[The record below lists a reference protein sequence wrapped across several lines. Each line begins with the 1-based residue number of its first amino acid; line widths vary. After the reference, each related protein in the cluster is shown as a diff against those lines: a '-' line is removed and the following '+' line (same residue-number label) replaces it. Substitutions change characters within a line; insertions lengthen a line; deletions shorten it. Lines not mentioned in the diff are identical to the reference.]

1 MLIDGGEVGGG
12 CPLLPDDDVVPPD
25 DEAVDAVGDST
36 TGADAVD
43 LYAMPWTAA
52 SSDVASDLPL
62 FFESS
67 SFNSEARTDIR
78 LCLRPLCL
86 ASFFLCALASGVPT

>member
-1 MLIDGGEVGGG
+1 MKVPSSNLRAKNMAFTLYHSKQARFTLLVKEEAMLIDGGEVGGG

-43 LYAMPWTAA
+43 L
-52 SSDVASDLPL
+52 
-62 FFESS
+62 
-67 SFNSEARTDIR
+67 
-78 LCLRPLCL
+78 
-86 ASFFLCALASGVPT
+86 